1 MSSESRN
8 GACRPW
14 RAPAKAPVDLLAGR
28 MGLICGRDGR
38 PRPAAGERA
47 PEVIDPDAMMKVEAE
62 LRVPIGTVQLMRF
75 NLPAGLDNG
84 FVDDARDWI
93 DLCLTPRPRN
103 TRARFC
109 DRWGPNRFEKVGQV
123 FLIPRGET
131 MQFKTDGGAQ
141 TSVVCHLEPEPL
153 REWLPK
159 GAAWAERRI
168 EAGLNV
174 GNDTIRM
181 LMRRLADE
189 LRTPRFASH
198 AMAELIAGQIAIEIA
213 RFTCHAEDASSSG
226 GLAAWRLRR
235 IDERL
240 TEVREPP
247 TLTELAEAC
256 NMSVRQLTRSFRASR
271 DCSIGDY
278 INQTR
283 IETAKRLLMGGESVK
298 AIAISMGFS
307 SASHFTQAFRRATG
321 FTPRSFRATR
331 AGALS

>member
-1 MSSESRN
+1 M
-8 GACRPW
+8 
-14 RAPAKAPVDLLAGR
+14 
-28 MGLICGRDGR
+28 
-38 PRPAAGERA
+38 
-47 PEVIDPDAMMKVEAE
+47 VIDPKAMMTVEAE
-62 LRVPIGTVQLMRF
+62 LRVPIGLVQLMRF
-75 NLPAGLDNG
+75 NLPPSLDNE
-84 FVDDARDWI
+84 FVDDSCDWI

-109 DRWGPNRFEKVGQV
+109 DRWSPHRFEKVGQV
-123 FLIPRGET
+123 FLIPRGEA
-131 MQFKTDGGAQ
+131 MQFKTDGGSQ
-141 TSVVCHLEPEPL
+141 VSVVCHLEPEPM

-159 GAAWAERRI
+159 AAAWNDRRI

-174 GNDTIRM
+174 ANDSIRM

-213 RFTCHAEDASSSG
+213 RFTCQTEDSTAGG

-235 IDERL
+235 IEERL

-247 TLTELAEAC
+247 TLTELAEIC

-278 INQTR
+278 IDQTR
-283 IETAKRLLMGGESVK
+283 IETAKRLLRSDESIK

-321 FTPRSFRATR
+321 VTPRVFRATR